1 MKRLFILLSGI
12 LLLANS
18 CIINDPPEAITKLII
33 AKDTNHLIQLSVFFN
48 GQIVKEITL
57 DANNTDTIFNNGGN
71 GGSFSFFPFDTADSV
86 KVTFDNQ
93 YSIIHFRDRAQNN
106 TNRNIFD
113 LSNWTKQKEYRYYF
127 EYKYLFQDA
136 DYNEAL
142 NTN

>member
-1 MKRLFILLSGI
+1 MKRLLILLTGI
-12 LLLANS
+12 LLLTNS
-18 CIINDPPEAITKLII
+18 CIKDPQEAITKLII
-33 AKDTNHLIQLSVFFN
+33 AKDTNHLIQLSAFLN
-48 GQIVKEITL
+48 GQIVNDIIL
-57 DANNTDTIFNNGGN
+57 DANNTDTIFNNGGK

-86 KVTFDNQ
+86 RVTFDNQ

-113 LSNWTKQKEYRYYF
+113 LSNWTKQKENKYYF